1 MLAFSI
7 LLHFFVLNLDTL
19 SLFFLNFLPHVP
31 SLKKYVFYSYLIMFF
46 FALDYKLYEDRDHV
60 DIH

>member
-19 SLFFLNFLPHVP
+19 SLFLNFLPHVP